1 MLCQYSSAISRYSL
15 YLGRAIMWL
24 FDQINIEFIIN
35 SIFII
40 KEIEFLPQT
49 LIPIFLQSNG
59 VDQIVYSLKG
69 SHLQIAK
76 I

>member
-1 MLCQYSSAISRYSL
+1 
-15 YLGRAIMWL
+15 MWL

>member
-1 MLCQYSSAISRYSL
+1 
-15 YLGRAIMWL
+15 MWL

-49 LIPIFLQSNG
+49 LIPISLQSNG
-59 VDQIVYSLKG
+59 VDQIFYSLKG